1 MRGKFTVFYEAP
13 FWVGVAEREDDDGL
27 SIARVVFGAEPTGA
41 ELRDW
46 ALQGFRRMQFR
57 RGAFCPDDVNE
68 SRPRNPK
75 RAQREA
81 SRASSE
87 RGISTRA
94 QDALKAALEANA
106 VEREVLSREA
116 RLREAER
123 RWDLRVARRKEKHR
137 GH

>member
-1 MRGKFTVFYEAP
+1 MRGSFTVFYEAP
-13 FWVGVAEREDDDGL
+13 FWVGVAESEDDGGL
-27 SIARVVFGAEPTGA
+27 AVARVVFGAEPTGA
-41 ELRDW
+41 ELREW
-46 ALQGFRRMQFR
+46 ALYGYRRMQFGH
-57 RGAFCPDDVNE
+57 GAGPSEVANKQ
-68 SRPRNPK
+68 PRNPK

-81 SRASSE
+81 ARASAE

-94 QDALKAALEANA
+94 QDALKAAFEANA

-123 RWDLRVARRKEKHR
+123 RWELRVARRKEKHR